1 MCLGT
6 LGYNAIARE
15 GSQVLQQ
22 GAEVVYWQTLFG
34 MLAGHFGRGTGGGL
48 CRGPHRASGTLRALP
63 IVLIEEQRRE
73 HLAHVTFHVVAEHA
87 QEHMRAIGLV
97 VEWPDV

>member
-1 MCLGT
+1 
-6 LGYNAIARE
+6 
-15 GSQVLQQ
+15 
-22 GAEVVYWQTLFG
+22 
-34 MLAGHFGRGTGGGL
+34 MLAGHFGRDTGGGL

-73 HLAHVTFHVVAEHA
+73 HLAHVTLHIVAEHA

-97 VEWPDV
+97 VEWPDVQVDAFEAAKGAVLLQPGACRRALLARSASGSPA